1 LIFNNIQIVNLSN
14 AMKIAVLHYHLKPG
28 GVTTVIDRQVA
39 ALENDLDFLVISGQ
53 APDRPLAVKTEV
65 VTDIGYDRPDTP
77 ACTDPA
83 AGADRILAAIGR
95 HWPNGCDLI
104 HVHNPLLAKNRHFL
118 KILSALEAR
127 GARLLLHVH
136 DFAEDGRPGAWFA
149 DDPYPQTSH
158 FCVINS
164 RDKNILIQAGAD
176 AAGVH
181 LTPNM
186 VTPLPA
192 APASAFVENTA
203 LYPVR
208 AIRRKNIGEA
218 LLLSLFF
225 PGRETVAITLGPNSP
240 PDIAPYNQWKAFARD
255 NGLKVRFEAS
265 AGRDFAAL
273 VAGSA
278 FIITTSIT
286 EGFGFS
292 FSEPWTVGKTLWGRK
307 LPDICA
313 DFEGAGLD
321 LGHLYE
327 AVNVP
332 VDWIG
337 KAVLAEKIK
346 QAVTRSCLAFGID
359 PATRLNRFTA
369 MADAPFVDFGR
380 LDEKMQQQ
388 VLARLVAPKQ
398 AKEAVCALNPW
409 LDSVGTRLDE
419 SHIEQNRNAVRA
431 GFNSAVCA
439 GRLVSAYRAAASV
452 NVAHNIDKTALLD
465 RFFCPKNFFLLK
477 WGHHEPVL

>member
-1 LIFNNIQIVNLSN
+1 MINLSN

-28 GVTTVIDRQVA
+28 GVTTVIARQVA
-39 ALENDLDFLVISGQ
+39 ALKNDLDFLVISGE
-53 APDRPLAVKTEV
+53 APEGAMAVTTEV
-65 VTDIGYDRPDTP
+65 VPDIGYDRPDRP

-83 AGADRILAAIGR
+83 AGADRILAAIDR
-95 HWPNGCDLI
+95 RWPGGCDLI
-104 HVHNPLLAKNRHFL
+104 HVHNPLLAKNHHFL

-149 DDPYPQTSH
+149 DDPYPRTCH

-164 RDKNILIQAGAD
+164 RDRNILVQAGAD

-192 APASAFVENTA
+192 APAPASVENLA

-208 AIRRKNIGEA
+208 ALRRKNIGEA

-225 PGRETVAITLGPNSP
+225 PGREAVAITLGPNSP
-240 PDIAPYNQWKAFARD
+240 SDIAPYNQWKTFARD
-255 NGLKVRFEAS
+255 NGMDIRFEAS
-265 AGRDFAAL
+265 AGQDFAAL
-273 VAGSA
+273 VAASA

-292 FSEPWTVGKTLWGRK
+292 FLEPWTAGKTLWGRK

-327 AVNVP
+327 TVNIP
-332 VDWIG
+332 VEWIG
-337 KAVLAEKIK
+337 KAVLAERIK
-346 QAVTRSCLAFGID
+346 QAVKKSCHSFGID
-359 PATRLNRFTA
+359 PVTRVNHFTA
-369 MADAPFVDFGR
+369 LADASFIDFGR
-380 LDEKMQQQ
+380 LDEAMQQH
-388 VLARLVAPKQ
+388 VLARLMASNQ
-398 AKEAVCALNPW
+398 AKEAVDALNPW
-409 LDSVGTRLDE
+409 LNSMGTRLDE
-419 SHIEQNRNAVRA
+419 SHIEQNRNAVQA

-439 GRLVSAYRAAASV
+439 DRLISAYRAATGVDAV
-452 NVAHNIDKTALLD
+452 HNIDKTVLLD
-465 RFFCPKNFFLLK
+465 RFFCPETFSLLK
-477 WGHHEPVL
+477 WGTP

>member
-1 LIFNNIQIVNLSN
+1 
-14 AMKIAVLHYHLKPG
+14 MKIAVLHYHLKPG

-39 ALENDLDFLVISGQ
+39 ALKNDLDFLVISGQ

-65 VTDIGYDRPDTP
+65 VADIGYDRPDTP

-83 AGADRILAAIGR
+83 AGADRILAAIRR

-118 KILSALEAR
+118 RILAALEER

-149 DDPYPQTSH
+149 DDPYPKKSH

-164 RDKNILIQAGAD
+164 RDKSILIQAGAD

-192 APASAFVENTA
+192 APAPAFVENMA

-208 AIRRKNIGEA
+208 ALRRKNIGEA

-240 PDIAPYNQWKAFARD
+240 SDIAPYNQWKTFARD

-265 AGRDFAAL
+265 VGQDFAGL

-292 FSEPWTVGKTLWGRK
+292 FLEPWTAGKTLWGRK

-321 LGHLYE
+321 LGHLYA
-327 AVNVP
+327 AVNIP
-332 VDWIG
+332 VEWIG

-346 QAVTRSCLAFGID
+346 QAVKKSCLAFGLA
-359 PATRLNRFTA
+359 PATRLDHFTTL
-369 MADAPFVDFGR
+369 ADAAFIDFGR
-380 LDEKMQQQ
+380 LDEAMQQQ
-388 VLARLVAPKQ
+388 VLARLMASNA
-398 AKEAVCALNPW
+398 AKETVSAVNPW
-409 LDSVGTRLDE
+409 LNSMGTRVDE
-419 SHIEQNRNAVRA
+419 SHIEQNRNAVQA

-439 GRLVSAYRAAASV
+439 GRLLSAYRAAMSV
-452 NVAHNIDKTALLD
+452 EVAHNIDKAALVD
-465 RFFCPKNFFLLK
+465 RFFCPETFSLLK
-477 WGHHEPVL
+477 WGAP